1 MEDFYQQHILLTF
14 YNFHS
19 KTMVRRE
26 VMYFT
31 TNHWETV
38 RIFIVIICYLQRK
51 YLDGVFLFILLFCEL
66 IAASLFYECYHS
78 RGNSTTWRGI
88 FLNTLRA
95 ARQNTDI
102 LPCDSKG
109 SQQFNIFLTDMDTC
123 DYSRPFNKLY
133 FITCK
138 YICCIKTLMNMTVYH
153 TWNHEF
159 HAIDIYFL
167 SC

>member
-1 MEDFYQQHILLTF
+1 
-14 YNFHS
+14 
-19 KTMVRRE
+19 
-26 VMYFT
+26 MYFT
-31 TNHWETV
+31 TNHWETLFGFLLSLFATFNESIWMV
-38 RIFIVIICYLQRK
+38 
-51 YLDGVFLFILLFCEL
+51 VFFFILLFCEL

-123 DYSRPFNKLY
+123 DYSRPFNKVY
-133 FITCK
+133 FITRK

-153 TWNHEF
+153 T
-159 HAIDIYFL
+159 
-167 SC
+167 